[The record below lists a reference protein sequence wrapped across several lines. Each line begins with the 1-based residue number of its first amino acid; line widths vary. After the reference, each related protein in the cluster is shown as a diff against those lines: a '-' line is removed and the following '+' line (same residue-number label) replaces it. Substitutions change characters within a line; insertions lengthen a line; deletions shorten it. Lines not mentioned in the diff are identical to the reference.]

1 MSAMRRVRSTLKE
14 GGFPILAVAAV
25 NLILIFCV
33 CLLLP
38 NHLGP
43 RYGYGVQPQESHFVM
58 GAYNRNLTHI
68 VSVAPGDLPRIY
80 VGSQLVP
87 GGYEGFEQQLKSW
100 ETANPSRVSVILVL
114 DKAVSAGA
122 AQRLTDMILSHGYT
136 CSYAA
141 VPAIE

>member
-1 MSAMRRVRSTLKE
+1 MRRVRSTLKE

-43 RYGYGVQPQESHFVM
+43 RYGYGVQPQESHFVI
-58 GAYNRNLTHI
+58 GSYNRDFTHI
-68 VSVAPGDLPRIY
+68 VSVAPGDTPRLY
-80 VGSQLVP
+80 VESELVR
-87 GGYEGFEQQLKSW
+87 GGYDGFEKCLESW
-100 ETANPSRVSVILVL
+100 KTPNPSRVSVILVL
-114 DKAVSAGA
+114 HKAVSSGI